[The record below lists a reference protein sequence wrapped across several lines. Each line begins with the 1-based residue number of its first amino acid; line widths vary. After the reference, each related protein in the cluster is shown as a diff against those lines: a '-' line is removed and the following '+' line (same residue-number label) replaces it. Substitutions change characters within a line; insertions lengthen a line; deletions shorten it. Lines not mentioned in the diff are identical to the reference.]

1 MDKVITALQEVLF
14 DLCDLLEAND
24 LSEKIEGFSEFV
36 TMREFIIEQRS
47 KVAVIET
54 RLAEE
59 GEANGRC
66 VQLY

>member
-1 MDKVITALQEVLF
+1 MDKAITALQEVLF

-24 LSEKIEGFSEFV
+24 LSEKIEGFSEFT

-47 KVAVIET
+47 KVAAIET

-59 GEANGRC
+59 GE
-66 VQLY
+66 QD